1 MAWNEPGG
9 NKDQD
14 PWNSGRRN
22 NNDGPPD
29 LDEVIKKGMDKVNKL
44 FGNKSSGG
52 NSGGSGSSGP
62 GKGSFGVV
70 GVILVALVA
79 FVVWD
84 SLYRIDEKERAVV
97 LRFGE
102 YLDTKAPGL
111 QFKVPLI
118 DKVFIEE
125 VTSVR
130 NLTKKGHMLTQD
142 ENIVDIDLMVQFV
155 IGDLRDFLLT
165 MRDPVTTLDYATDSA
180 LRHEVGG
187 TLMDQ
192 VLTEGRAILSINVQ
206 ERLQRYL
213 EFYGS
218 GIDVKK
224 VNINAAQ
231 PPQQVKSAFEEVQR
245 AKEDEQKLVNRA
257 EAYRN
262 QVVPESR
269 GRASRMIEEANAYKS
284 EVIARAE
291 GETDR
296 FLDVLAIYQGSPE
309 VTRERLYIDTMQKV
323 LSNSTKL
330 LIDQDDGSNIMFLPL
345 DQLVNRQM
353 AEQPSENTDNRVV
366 GTQPETN
373 FSRGNPTSR
382 SRNDSFAR
390 NRRQ

>member
-14 PWNSGRRN
+14 PWGSGRRN

-29 LDEVIKKGMDKVNKL
+29 LDEVIKKGMEKVNRL
-44 FGNKSSGG
+44 FGNKTPG
-52 NSGGSGSSGP
+52 GSSGS
-62 GKGSFGVV
+62 GGGTGASAGIIGIVLLLLV
-70 GVILVALVA
+70 G
-79 FVVWD
+79 FVLWD
-84 SLYRIDEKERAVV
+84 SMYRIDEKERAVV
-97 LRFGE
+97 LRLGK
-102 YLDTKAPGL
+102 YLDTKGPGL
-111 QFKVPLI
+111 QFKVPLM
-118 DKVFIEE
+118 DQVFIEQ

-155 IGDLRDFLLT
+155 IGDLRNFLLT
-165 MRDPVTTLDYATDSA
+165 MRDPVITLDYATDSA

-218 GIDVKK
+218 GIEVKK

-257 EAYRN
+257 ESYRN

-269 GRASRMIEEANAYKS
+269 GRASRIIEEANAYKS

-296 FLDVLAIYQGSPE
+296 FLDVLAVYQAEPG
-309 VTRERLYIDTMQKV
+309 VTRERLYIDAMQKV

-330 LIDQDDGSNIMFLPL
+330 LIDQGDGANIMYLPL
-345 DQLVNRQM
+345 DQLVNRSTADSLSTSDSGQ
-353 AEQPSENTDNRVV
+353 VV
-366 GTQPETN
+366 GNQSESP
-373 FSRGNPTSR
+373 FSRSGDSR
-382 SRNDSFAR
+382 SRNDAFAKH
-390 NRRQ
+390 RR

>member
-14 PWNSGRRN
+14 PWGSGRKN

-44 FGNKSSGG
+44 FGNKPSGPG
-52 NSGGSGSSGP
+52 SGSGSGGSKGSSAGIIAI
-62 GKGSFGVV
+62 V
-70 GVILVALVA
+70 LVALVG
-79 FVVWD
+79 FVIWD
-84 SLYRIDEKERAVV
+84 SMYRIDEKERGVV
-97 LRFGE
+97 LRFGK
-102 YLDTKAPGL
+102 YLDTKGPGL

-118 DKVFIEE
+118 DQVFIEQ

-155 IGDLRDFLLT
+155 ISDLRDFLLT
-165 MRDPVTTLDYATDSA
+165 MRDPVITLDYATDSA

-218 GIDVKK
+218 GIEVKK

-257 EAYRN
+257 ESYRN

-284 EVIARAE
+284 EVIAKAE

-296 FLDVLAIYQGSPE
+296 FLDILAVYQAAPE
-309 VTRERLYIDTMQKV
+309 VTRERLYIDTMQMV

-330 LIDQDDGSNIMFLPL
+330 LIDQSEGANIMYLPL
-345 DQLVNRQM
+345 DQLINRNTAQSQ
-353 AEQPSENTDNRVV
+353 AVPESERVV
-366 GTQPETN
+366 STQGEST
-373 FSRGNPTSR
+373 FSRNNSR
-382 SRNDSFAR
+382 SRNDAFAR
-390 NRRQ
+390 HRR

>member
-14 PWNSGRRN
+14 PWGSGRRN

-29 LDEVIKKGMDKVNKL
+29 LDEVIKKGMEKVNRL

-52 NSGGSGSSGP
+52 SGSGGSKSSSAGLI
-62 GKGSFGVV
+62 GIILIFLV
-70 GVILVALVA
+70 GFVI
-79 FVVWD
+79 WD
-84 SLYRIDEKERAVV
+84 SMYRIDEKERAVV

-102 YLDTKAPGL
+102 YQDTKGPGL

-142 ENIVDIDLMVQFV
+142 ENIVDVDLMVQFV
-155 IGDLRDFLLT
+155 ISDLRNFLLT
-165 MRDPVTTLDYATDSA
+165 MRDPVITLDYATDSA

-206 ERLQRYL
+206 DRLQRYL

-218 GIDVKK
+218 GIEVKK

-269 GRASRMIEEANAYKS
+269 GRASRIIEEANAYKA

-296 FLDVLAIYQGSPE
+296 FLDILSIYRAAPA

-330 LIDQDDGSNIMFLPL
+330 LIDQDEGSNIMFLPL
-345 DQLVNRQM
+345 DQLVNRTM
-353 AEQPSENTDNRVV
+353 ADSAGAPDSNRVV
-366 GTQPETN
+366 GSQTESS
-373 FSRGNPTSR
+373 FSRSSGSTR
-382 SRNDSFAR
+382 SRNDAFAR
-390 NRRQ
+390 SRRQ

>member
-29 LDEVIKKGMDKVNKL
+29 LDEVIKKGMEKVNRI
-44 FGNKSSGG
+44 FGNKPSSGG
-52 NSGGSGSSGP
+52 GGGSGGSKSSSAGLI
-62 GKGSFGVV
+62 GLVLVV
-70 GVILVALVA
+70 LVGFVI
-79 FVVWD
+79 WD
-84 SLYRIDEKERAVV
+84 SMYRIDEKERAVV

-102 YLDTKAPGL
+102 YLDTKGPGL

-118 DKVFIEE
+118 DKVFIEQ

-155 IGDLRDFLLT
+155 ISDLRDFLLT
-165 MRDPVTTLDYATDSA
+165 MRDPVITLDYATDSA
-180 LRHEVGG
+180 LRHEVGA

-206 ERLQRYL
+206 DRLQRYL

-218 GIDVKK
+218 GIEVKK

-257 EAYRN
+257 ESYRN

-269 GRASRMIEEANAYKS
+269 GLASRMIEEANAYKS
-284 EVIARAE
+284 EVISKAE

-296 FLDVLAIYQGSPE
+296 FLDILAVYRSAPE
-309 VTRERLYIDTMQKV
+309 VTRERMYIDTMQKV

-330 LIDQDDGSNIMFLPL
+330 LIDQNEGTNIMYLPL
-345 DQLVNRQM
+345 DQLMKRNVASEPSVPDSNRM
-353 AEQPSENTDNRVV
+353 V
-366 GTQPETN
+366 GTQAETD
-373 FSRGNPTSR
+373 FSRNNTR
-382 SRNDSFAR
+382 SRNDAFAR
-390 NRRQ
+390 SRRQ

>member
-14 PWNSGRRN
+14 PWGSGRKG

-29 LDEVIKKGMDKVNKL
+29 LDEVIKKGMDKVNRL
-44 FGNKSSGG
+44 FGKKSSG
-52 NSGGSGSSGP
+52 GGSGSSSG
-62 GKGSFGVV
+62 GSKGSSAGIIAVV
-70 GVILVALVA
+70 LVALVG

-84 SLYRIDEKERAVV
+84 SMYRIDEKERGVV
-97 LRFGE
+97 LRFGK
-102 YLDTKAPGL
+102 YMDTKGPGL

-118 DKVFIEE
+118 DQVFIEQ

-130 NLTKKGHMLTQD
+130 NVTKKGHMLTQD

-155 IGDLRDFLLT
+155 INDLRNFLLT
-165 MRDPVTTLDYATDSA
+165 MRNPVITLDYATDSA

-218 GIDVKK
+218 GIEIKK

-257 EAYRN
+257 ESYRN
-262 QVVPESR
+262 QVVPEAR
-269 GRASRMIEEANAYKS
+269 GRASRIIEEANAYKA
-284 EVIARAE
+284 EVISRAE

-296 FLDVLAIYQGSPE
+296 FLDVLAVYQAAPE

-330 LIDQDDGSNIMFLPL
+330 LIDQSDGANIMYLPL
-345 DQLVNRQM
+345 DQMLNRPTQQASTT
-353 AEQPSENTDNRVV
+353 AEQERIVSSQNDSTFTRSSD
-366 GTQPETN
+366 
-373 FSRGNPTSR
+373 SR
-382 SRNDSFAR
+382 SRNDAFAR
-390 NRRQ
+390 HRR